1 MKRPLRLVNVNFHSI
16 RNKQAEVLNLIHS
29 SQADVLVGTE
39 TWLTPDHLSSE
50 YFPTD
55 QYEVFSKDRP
65 DGYGGVLI
73 AVSREFLFEEVHDMR
88 TGGEGLWVK
97 TTFLVNQHSTLWH
110 STGQINDQNT

>member
-1 MKRPLRLVNVNFHSI
+1 M
-16 RNKQAEVLNLIHS
+16 LNLIHTT
-29 SQADVLVGTE
+29 QADVLVGTE

-55 QYEVFSKDRP
+55 QYEVFRKDRP

-88 TGGEGLWVK
+88 TDGEGLWVK
-97 TTFLVNQHSTLWH
+97 TNFAGQPTLYLGAFYRPNQRPEHLDSLSESLATL
-110 STGQINDQNT
+110 NNT